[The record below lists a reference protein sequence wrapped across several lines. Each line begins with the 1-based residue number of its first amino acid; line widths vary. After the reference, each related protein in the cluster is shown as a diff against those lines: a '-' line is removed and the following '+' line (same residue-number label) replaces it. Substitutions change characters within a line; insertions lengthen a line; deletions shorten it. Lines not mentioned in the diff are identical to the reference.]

1 MIKLLEIEN
10 KTVKP
15 TEHCHTISWLKVI
28 MDKWP
33 EEAIKIYAYIFYV
46 ACPSEENPYYNL
58 PEADKEDIILQDLNA
73 NFSTEEDEIIYAIE
87 RAVKLYETPT
97 LRAYMGIKM
106 ALDNMAEYMG
116 STTITGGRDGNIAQI
131 RQVAKD
137 FDAIRQSY
145 KGVAKD
151 LEAEQESHVRGGQ
164 ELGYDQIG

>member
-15 TEHCHTISWLKVI
+15 TEHCHTINWLKVI

-33 EEAIKIYAYIFYV
+33 EDAVKIYAYIFYL
-46 ACPSEENPYYNL
+46 ACPSEENPYFNL
-58 PEADKEDIILQDLNA
+58 PEQDKEETIIQDLGIE
-73 NFSTEEDEIIYAIE
+73 FSLEEDEIINAINN
-87 RAVKLYETPT
+87 AIKLYETPT

-164 ELGYDQIG
+164 DLGYDQL

>member
-15 TEHCHTISWLKVI
+15 TEHCHTIKWLKVI

-33 EEAIKIYAYIFYV
+33 EDAVKIYAYIFYL
-46 ACPSEENPYYNL
+46 ACPSEENPYFNL
-58 PEADKEDIILQDLNA
+58 PEQDKEETIIQDLGIE
-73 NFSTEEDEIIYAIE
+73 FSLEEDEIIDALNNAI
-87 RAVKLYETPT
+87 KLYETPT

-164 ELGYDQIG
+164 DLGYDQL

>member
-1 MIKLLEIEN
+1 
-10 KTVKP
+10 
-15 TEHCHTISWLKVI
+15 
-28 MDKWP
+28 
-33 EEAIKIYAYIFYV
+33 
-46 ACPSEENPYYNL
+46 
-58 PEADKEDIILQDLNA
+58 
-73 NFSTEEDEIIYAIE
+73 
-87 RAVKLYETPT
+87 
-97 LRAYMGIKM
+97 MGIKM

-164 ELGYDQIG
+164 DLGYDQL

>member
-15 TEHCHTISWLKVI
+15 TEHCYTITWLKVI
-28 MDKWP
+28 TEKWP
-33 EEAIKIYAYIFYV
+33 EDALKIYAYLFYM

-58 PEADKEDIILQDLNA
+58 PELDKEDIIIEDLNIT
-73 NFSTEEDEIIYAIE
+73 FSMEQDEIIEALNKTI
-87 RAVKLYETPT
+87 KMYETPT
-97 LRAYMGIKM
+97 LRAYTGIKK
-106 ALDNMAEYMG
+106 ALDNMADYMG
-116 STTITGGRDGNIAQI
+116 TTTITGGKDGNIAQI

-164 ELGYDQIG
+164 DLGYDQV